1 MRGGREPPVRGP
13 GGWQNFMNSVKK
25 HSRFWGGYGTMLV
38 IVIPGIHLTEIIL
51 LVSNENAAVGAPPA
65 KKSKKA

>member
-1 MRGGREPPVRGP
+1 
-13 GGWQNFMNSVKK
+13 
-25 HSRFWGGYGTMLV
+25 MLV